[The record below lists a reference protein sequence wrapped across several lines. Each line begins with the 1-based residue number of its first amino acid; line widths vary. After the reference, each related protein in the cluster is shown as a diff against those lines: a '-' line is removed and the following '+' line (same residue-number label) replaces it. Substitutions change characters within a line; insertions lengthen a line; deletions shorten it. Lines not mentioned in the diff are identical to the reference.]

1 MSTIRSFVSL
11 FFRPIFA
18 LCVLFLNIACIFVSA
33 YMEIQVFK
41 GILLSGE
48 NAGQSLL
55 VPAIVVGAFES
66 SKIFLAFLRH
76 RGSTLISVKLQ
87 RFAYIFF
94 VTVSF
99 ICTLIFTANSLFAS
113 QQTDADRATLQ
124 FKSTELD
131 SQLEQ
136 AELEAF
142 DPKQNA
148 FLETYYQK
156 YDEALDAAVQ
166 HVGRWDESTYNKRV
180 DDALDELNGKIAEQ
194 KAEFEN
200 EHVQR
205 VVRLKNQRSQ
215 VQAQLDYT
223 DMDSLKQKNN
233 MTLDK
238 FLSFLA
244 LLLSGSSYSQRTYLA
259 VGICMALVVSV
270 GSEMGIYITAR
281 LMGAD
286 NQEMN
291 QIFHAADNQNYGRLH
306 SWLMATLCG
315 GGSVWLFLMVL
326 QLFCIDLNIDL
337 ARVMAALAI
346 APVLVHTDNA
356 AAAQPEHSFKLF
368 KGKLTLPHISHQTN
382 LTVLVSLALY
392 CAIGFVKHGVD
403 PSAASIP
410 EAAAILVGALGS
422 RWVAVQ

>member
-113 QQTDADRATLQ
+113 QQTDADRAALQ

-356 AAAQPEHSFKLF
+356 AAAQSEHSFKLF

>member
-99 ICTLIFTANSLFAS
+99 ICTLIFTANSMFAS
-113 QQTDADRATLQ
+113 QQTDADRAALQ

>member
-113 QQTDADRATLQ
+113 QQTDADRAALQ

-259 VGICMALVVSV
+259 VGICMVLVVSV

>member
-113 QQTDADRATLQ
+113 QQTDADRAALQ

-346 APVLVHTDNA
+346 APVLVHTDNV

>member
-33 YMEIQVFK
+33 YMEIQIFK

-113 QQTDADRATLQ
+113 QQTDADRAALQ

>member
-113 QQTDADRATLQ
+113 QQTDADRAALR

>member
-113 QQTDADRATLQ
+113 QQTDADRAALQ

-244 LLLSGSSYSQRTYLA
+244 LLLRGSSYSQRTYLA

>member
-113 QQTDADRATLQ
+113 QQTDADRAALQ

-223 DMDSLKQKNN
+223 DMDRLKQKNN

>member
-113 QQTDADRATLQ
+113 QQTDADRAALQ

-156 YDEALDAAVQ
+156 YDEALDVAVQ

>member
-113 QQTDADRATLQ
+113 QQTDADRAALQ
-124 FKSTELD
+124 FKLTELD

-233 MTLDK
+233 MTLGK

-315 GGSVWLFLMVL
+315 GGSAWLFLMVL

>member
-18 LCVLFLNIACIFVSA
+18 LCVLFLNIACVFVSA

-113 QQTDADRATLQ
+113 QQTDADRAALQ

>member
-113 QQTDADRATLQ
+113 QQTDADRAALQ

-180 DDALDELNGKIAEQ
+180 DDTLDELNGKIAEQ

>member
-113 QQTDADRATLQ
+113 QQTDADRAALQ

-315 GGSVWLFLMVL
+315 GGSVWLFL
-326 QLFCIDLNIDL
+326 IDLNIDL

>member
-113 QQTDADRATLQ
+113 QQTDADRAALQ
-124 FKSTELD
+124 FKLTELD

-291 QIFHAADNQNYGRLH
+291 QIFHAADNQDYGRLH

-315 GGSVWLFLMVL
+315 GGSEWLFLMVL

-382 LTVLVSLALY
+382 LTVRVSLALY
-392 CAIGFVKHGVD
+392 CAIGVVKHGVD

>member
-55 VPAIVVGAFES
+55 VPAIVVGDFES

-113 QQTDADRATLQ
+113 QQTDADRAALQ

>member
-113 QQTDADRATLQ
+113 QQTDADRAALQ

-368 KGKLTLPHISHQTN
+368 KGKLTLPHISHQTK

>member
-113 QQTDADRATLQ
+113 QQTDADRAALQ
-124 FKSTELD
+124 FKLTELD

-422 RWVAVQ
+422 RWGAGQ

>member
-1 MSTIRSFVSL
+1 M
-11 FFRPIFA
+11 P
-18 LCVLFLNIACIFVSA
+18 
-33 YMEIQVFK
+33 
-41 GILLSGE
+41 
-48 NAGQSLL
+48 
-55 VPAIVVGAFES
+55 
-66 SKIFLAFLRH
+66 
-76 RGSTLISVKLQ
+76 
-87 RFAYIFF
+87 
-94 VTVSF
+94 
-99 ICTLIFTANSLFAS
+99 S
-113 QQTDADRATLQ
+113 QQTDADRAALQ
-124 FKSTELD
+124 FKLTELD

-422 RWVAVQ
+422 RWVAVR

>member
-113 QQTDADRATLQ
+113 QQTDADRAALQ

-156 YDEALDAAVQ
+156 YDEALGAAVQ

>member
-55 VPAIVVGAFES
+55 VPAIVVGAVES
-66 SKIFLAFLRH
+66 SKIFLSFLRH

-113 QQTDADRATLQ
+113 QQTDADRAALQ
-124 FKSTELD
+124 FKLTELD

>member
-113 QQTDADRATLQ
+113 QQTDADRAALQ

-180 DDALDELNGKIAEQ
+180 DDALDELNGKLPSR
-194 KAEFEN
+194 K
-200 EHVQR
+200 
-205 VVRLKNQRSQ
+205 L
-215 VQAQLDYT
+215 
-223 DMDSLKQKNN
+223 SLRTN
-233 MTLDK
+233 M
-238 FLSFLA
+238 
-244 LLLSGSSYSQRTYLA
+244 Y
-259 VGICMALVVSV
+259 
-270 GSEMGIYITAR
+270 
-281 LMGAD
+281 
-286 NQEMN
+286 
-291 QIFHAADNQNYGRLH
+291 
-306 SWLMATLCG
+306 
-315 GGSVWLFLMVL
+315 SVW
-326 QLFCIDLNIDL
+326 C
-337 ARVMAALAI
+337 
-346 APVLVHTDNA
+346 
-356 AAAQPEHSFKLF
+356 
-368 KGKLTLPHISHQTN
+368 G
-382 LTVLVSLALY
+382 
-392 CAIGFVKHGVD
+392 
-403 PSAASIP
+403 
-410 EAAAILVGALGS
+410 
-422 RWVAVQ
+422 

>member
-113 QQTDADRATLQ
+113 QQTDADRAALQ

-291 QIFHAADNQNYGRLH
+291 QIFHVADNQNYGRLH

>member
-55 VPAIVVGAFES
+55 VPAIVVRAFES

-113 QQTDADRATLQ
+113 QQTDADRAALQ

>member
-113 QQTDADRATLQ
+113 QQTDADRAALQ

-180 DDALDELNGKIAEQ
+180 DDALDEQNGKIAEQ

>member
-113 QQTDADRATLQ
+113 QQTDADRAALQ

-166 HVGRWDESTYNKRV
+166 HVGRWDESTYNNRV

>member
-113 QQTDADRATLQ
+113 QQADADRAALQ

>member
-113 QQTDADRATLQ
+113 QQTDADRAALQ

-142 DPKQNA
+142 DPKQNT

>member
-113 QQTDADRATLQ
+113 QQTDADRAALQ
-124 FKSTELD
+124 FKLTELD

-166 HVGRWDESTYNKRV
+166 HVGRWDKSTYNKRV

-270 GSEMGIYITAR
+270 GSEIGIYITAR

>member
-18 LCVLFLNIACIFVSA
+18 LCVLFLNIACLFVSA

-113 QQTDADRATLQ
+113 QQTDADRAALQ

>member
-11 FFRPIFA
+11 FFRPIFT

-113 QQTDADRATLQ
+113 QQTDADRAALQ

>member
-113 QQTDADRATLQ
+113 QQTDADRAALQ

-180 DDALDELNGKIAEQ
+180 DDALDELNGKVAEQ

>member
-113 QQTDADRATLQ
+113 QQTDADRAALQ

-259 VGICMALVVSV
+259 VGICMALVVNV

-346 APVLVHTDNA
+346 APVLVHTDNV

>member
-113 QQTDADRATLQ
+113 QQTDADRAALQ

-270 GSEMGIYITAR
+270 GPEMGIYITAR